1 MFIDY
6 IYLLLILTLICSI
19 LFLIYLSYEYRINE
33 GFLNNSSNPIPT
45 INTDSIYN
53 LVDNI
58 NPNNN
63 DYDKFINDIN
73 NTIHNKHNLDN
84 IQLLE
89 YANQNLRESQ
99 KLEDL
104 KFGNN
109 KNKNT
114 TNIFPI
120 NETIKTIKSRY
131 NSQYLSTFAND
142 SANYGILVN
151 DKCLTVNGLCKEDYC
166 LLDCQNHL
174 FVSDS
179 QKFFTK
185 RIYTGDDAA
194 NVMNVP
200 VSQISSTNVY
210 PYNIFKSSV
219 NNNCLSINTNG
230 VTVEKCNLNK
240 INQQWDISPDE
251 NICILK

>member
-1 MFIDY
+1 MKFVSKNLKIAK
-6 IYLLLILTLICSI
+6 
-19 LFLIYLSYEYRINE
+19 
-33 GFLNNSSNPIPT
+33 NNRT
-45 INTDSIYN
+45 
-53 LVDNI
+53 
-58 NPNNN
+58 NN
-63 DYDKFINDIN
+63 D
-73 NTIHNKHNLDN
+73 
-84 IQLLE
+84 
-89 YANQNLRESQ
+89 
-99 KLEDL
+99 
-104 KFGNN
+104 
-109 KNKNT
+109 
-114 TNIFPI
+114 NIFPI
-120 NETIKTIKSRY
+120 DETIKTIKSRY

-185 RIYTGDDAA
+185 RIYTMNDAA

-200 VSQISSTNVY
+200 LSQISSTNIY

-219 NNNCLSINTNG
+219 NDKCLSINSNG
-230 VTVEKCNLNK
+230 ITVEKCNLNK